1 MALFTCI
8 TEYEGGLYFSQ
19 VRAVSVR
26 TACMIRARK
35 LDVSQVRGFGAKSKL
50 LLIEE
55 MKEESKHLV
64 SIDGVINV
72 WCASALVRNKLVL
85 VDFIQTE
92 RGGASIS

>member
-1 MALFTCI
+1 MALFTCLM
-8 TEYEGGLYFSQ
+8 EYEGGLYFSQ

-26 TACMIRARK
+26 AACMIWARK
-35 LDVSQVRGFGAKSKL
+35 LDVSQVKGFGAKSKL

-55 MKEESKHLV
+55 MKEESKYLV

-72 WCASALVRNKLVL
+72 WCTSALVRNKLVL

-92 RGGASIS
+92 QGEPSIS